1 MTNYTV
7 IVDDAKSTVGKADIA
22 LQLNDVST
30 TYGKSFDEKIY
41 GYNQDTNYLKGILKN
56 GDDASVV
63 TDNIKNDAI
72 HYNNTGAVT
81 DTDKNRQGIYTADA
95 GKDYTISSND
105 TVSLQDSSLQLL
117 SRLLIAP
124 SQCLQN
130 LEQCA

>member
-30 TYGKSFDEKIY
+30 TYGKSFDEKTY

-95 GKDYTISSND
+95 GKDYTIS
-105 TVSLQDSSLQLL
+105 VSAKS
-117 SRLLIAP
+117 P
-124 SQCLQN
+124 GV
-130 LEQCA
+130 